1 MSYRVWILCGT
12 TVLAACTRS
21 PSTDTPAA
29 GGEAAGGPKAAAVSK
44 PAASV
49 STPNAVPLP
58 AGASI
63 EQATAARVGM
73 TISGEIVPARPS
85 NFYRFENPLPKRDIV
100 LFRLENKSAT
110 LKPQMKIYNGDRSE
124 IVDRYD
130 GTPGA
135 SVQQLISVEPGQG
148 LYVQVKP
155 SYESAGA
162 YQLSAIAQQAYDTNE
177 PNDDQLT
184 PTSATVGQPIEGSIM
199 DARDHDWFRFTGVQ
213 GPKINIVLNN
223 GSTTLKPYVKVY
235 SSTKSEKL
243 YKYHGTPGAG
253 LDFDVEVDAGKDFYV
268 QVPPYDSSGK
278 YQLLIKVAR

>member
-12 TVLAACTRS
+12 AIVAACSRS

-29 GGEAAGGPKAAAVSK
+29 AGEAGAAKAVPAST
-44 PAASV
+44 PAAPV
-49 STPNAVPLP
+49 ATPNAVALP

-63 EQATAARVGM
+63 EQATQARVGM
-73 TISGEIVPARPS
+73 TVSGEIVPARPGD
-85 NFYRFENPLPKRDIV
+85 FYRFENPLTKRDIV

-124 IVDRYD
+124 IVDRWD

-135 SVQQLISVEPGQG
+135 SVQQLVGVEPGQA

-155 SYESAGA
+155 AYESAGA
-162 YQLSAIAQQAYDTNE
+162 YQLSAVAQQAYDSHE

-184 PTSATVGQPIEGSIM
+184 PTSVAVGQPVEGGIM

-213 GPKINIVLNN
+213 GAKINIVLNN
-223 GSTTLKPYVKVY
+223 ASTTLKPYVKVY
-235 SSTKSEKL
+235 SSTKSQKLEK
-243 YKYHGTPGAG
+243 YDATPGAG
-253 LDFDVEVDAGKDFYV
+253 LDFEAEVDAGKDFYV
-268 QVPPYDSSGK
+268 QVLPYDSSGK
-278 YQLLIKVAR
+278 YQLAVKVAP